1 MFLMNDCS
9 EIKTSILSK
18 NACFGWMT
26 EVRQKQARNGNYWR
40 DSLEKYEI
48 PHICRHIFLS
58 QVMYKHVRGCVLRK
72 VKVFL
77 LKGRQSFPLYR
88 RSNFDTYRT
97 PEYAERPSTSIVWDT
112 VIIIVT
118 IVNYGCNQL
127 IDIFFSLTTIGYRN
141 YLILSNSSSIFF

>member
-1 MFLMNDCS
+1 MNDCS
-9 EIKTSILSK
+9 EIKTNTNWQLLKRLPTKIWDTNMS
-18 NACFGWMT
+18 T
-26 EVRQKQARNGNYWR
+26 H
-40 DSLEKYEI
+40 I
-48 PHICRHIFLS
+48 PITR
-58 QVMYKHVRGCVLRK
+58 YKHVRGCVLRK